1 MLKDILAISGKPGL
15 YKKINNTTRAIIVES
30 LLDGKRSPV
39 YSNEKV
45 IALGD
50 ITMYADSGDVPLK
63 EIFKNIFK
71 KENGGPAISS
81 KEPGEAIMNYM
92 EEIVPDYDRER
103 VYLSDMQK
111 ALRWYNIL
119 HEKGLLRF
127 DEEPLAGEEKKETA
141 EEAGA

>member
-71 KENGGPAISS
+71 KENGVPAISS

-92 EEIVPDYDRER
+92 EEIVPYYDRER

-141 EEAGA
+141 EAAGA